1 MLKGLARA
9 VFAGALVLAAP
20 VFAEPQ
26 WPQAHSDLAADPAVR
41 FGVLPNGLRY
51 AVMKNATPAGQIS
64 LRLRIGAGSLDE
76 TDAQQGLAHVLE
88 HMAFKGSARIAPG
101 EMIKILQRHGLAF
114 GPDTNAFTAWTQT
127 VYQLDLP
134 HNDPDSLDTGLM
146 LLRETG
152 GALSI
157 APDQLESERGVVLS
171 EERLRDTPEMR
182 ASRQRIDFLLDGQR
196 AAKRWP
202 IGLRDII
209 QKAPASEVRAYYE
222 AHYRPDEATVV
233 VVGDADPAVLEAK
246 VRAAFGD
253 WKGRTAAPPAPD
265 LGTPPTHPVAFQVI
279 TLPGA
284 ATKVEMAWVKPYDA
298 TPDTLAREKRDL
310 TEMLGFAVFNRRLAK
325 LATDPNPPFL
335 DAEAGTENLF
345 RSARITEI
353 ETSTTPEGW
362 KTGLAATEREAR
374 RLVQYGV
381 TRAELDREIVEMR
394 AGFET
399 ALKGAATRPTAE
411 LANQL
416 AESVDQASVFTSP
429 EADLTLFNAI
439 AKDLTVDEVNARIRA
454 SFAGAGPDVSLTAPT
469 APEGGKA
476 ALETAWA
483 AATAQPVAAPA
494 AETAM
499 TWPYGPDKPGAI
511 AERHTIADL
520 GVVEARFANGVTAM
534 IKQTDLRRDQV
545 LVEVRFG
552 AGRLALD
559 KSAPTG
565 WAAGAFVAGGLG
577 KLKAEDLDKVL
588 AGRIHGEG
596 LALDETRTVFSGATR
611 PQDLG
616 VQLQVLDAYLKD
628 PGYRPEAFE
637 RLREGLITALP
648 QLAATPGGV
657 LQREL
662 AARLAGGDPRRRFPD
677 EALLKAAKADLVK
690 SVVNPAAGG
699 VEVTVVGDISPDEA
713 LARIAET
720 FGALPARPAPQ
731 GPLTSVDVHFPA
743 PDSVTLHHTGRADQ
757 AVAIVAW
764 PLTDFYTDMQDARAT
779 KLAVAVLENRLIDE
793 IRSKQGATYSP
804 NATADQSQDLTGYGY
819 TLVEVEIPPEKID
832 GFFADVT
839 RIVADLAAK
848 GPTADELERARAPKI
863 SSLDRAQKTNEYWI
877 ATLGAA
883 ASDPRRLDLI
893 RTSIPGYQ
901 KLTAADVQ
909 AAAQRWLKESTAW
922 RLRVVAQ

>member
-1 MLKGLARA
+1 MLKILARA
-9 VFAGALVLAAP
+9 LAAGALVLAAP
-20 VFAEPQ
+20 AFAEPQ

-88 HMAFKGSARIAPG
+88 HMAFKGSAKVAPG

-134 HNDPDSLDTGLM
+134 HNDADSLDTGVM
-146 LLRETG
+146 LLRQIG
-152 GALSI
+152 GELSL
-157 APDQLESERGVVLS
+157 APDQLQSERGVVLS

-182 ASRQRIDFLLDGQR
+182 ASRQRIGFLLDGQR
-196 AAKRWP
+196 AARRWP
-202 IGLRDII
+202 IGLREVI
-209 QKAPASEVRAYYE
+209 QNAPASQVRAYYE

-233 VVGDADPAVLEAK
+233 IVGDADPALLEAK
-246 VRAAFGD
+246 VREVFGD
-253 WKGRTAAPPAPD
+253 WRARKDPLPAPD
-265 LGTPPTHPVAFQVI
+265 LGTPAGHAAAFQVI

-284 ATKVEMAWVKPYDA
+284 ATKIEMAWVKPFDA
-298 TPDTLAREKRDL
+298 TPDSLAREKRDL
-310 TEMLGFAVFNRRLAK
+310 TEMLGFAVLNRRLAK

-335 DAEAGTENLF
+335 GAEAGAENLF
-345 RSARITEI
+345 HSARITEI
-353 ETSTTPEGW
+353 ETTTTPQGW
-362 KTGLAATEREAR
+362 QAGLAAAERETR

-416 AESVDQASVFTSP
+416 AESVDQDSVFTSP
-429 EADLTLFNAI
+429 QADLTLFNAI
-439 AKDLTVDEVNARIRA
+439 AKDLTVADVNARLRA

-469 APEGGKA
+469 VPDGGQA
-476 ALETAWA
+476 ALEKAWSA
-483 AATAQPVAAPA
+483 AAAQPVAAPA
-494 AETAM
+494 AETALK
-499 TWPYGPDKPGAI
+499 WPYGPEKPGAI
-511 AERHTIADL
+511 AERHVIADL
-520 GVVEARFANGVTAM
+520 GVTEARFANGVTAM
-534 IKQTDLRRDQV
+534 VKQTDLSRDQV

-552 AGRLALD
+552 GGRLALD
-559 KSAPTG
+559 KTAPTG
-565 WAAGAFVAGGLG
+565 WAAGAFIPGGLG
-577 KLKAEDLDKVL
+577 QLKAEDMDKAL

-596 LALDETRTVFSGATR
+596 LSLDETRDVLSGATR

-616 VQLQVLDAYLKD
+616 VQLQVLAAYLKD

-637 RLREGLITALP
+637 RLREGLIAALP

-662 AARLAGGDPRRRFPD
+662 AALLAGGDPRRRFPD
-677 EALLKAAKADLVK
+677 EAGLKAAKADLVK
-690 SVVNPAAGG
+690 SVVAPSADGI
-699 VEVTVVGDISPDEA
+699 EVTVVGDISPDEA

-720 FGALPARPAPQ
+720 FGALPPRPAPQ
-731 GPLTSVDVHFPA
+731 GPLKAVDLHFPA
-743 PDSVTLHHTGRADQ
+743 PASVTLHHTGRADQ

-764 PLTDFYTDMQDARAT
+764 PLTDFYADMQDARAT

-793 IRSKQGATYSP
+793 IRVKQGATYSP

-819 TLVEVEIPPEKID
+819 ALVEVEIPPEKID
-832 GFFADVT
+832 GFFADVS

-863 SSLDRAQKTNEYWI
+863 SSLDRAQKTNAYWI

-883 ASDPRRLDLI
+883 AADPRRLDLI

-909 AAAQRWLKESTAW
+909 AAAQRWLRESTAW